1 MYLMRYSSGACA
13 EVRVT
18 AAFLAWMERLRDARA
33 RASIVT
39 RIDRLSDGNPGDCR
53 SVGDGV
59 FEMRVHVGA
68 GYRVYFCWGGAR
80 IAVLL
85 VGGDKQSQPE
95 DIIRAKALAR
105 SSARDLQE

>member
-1 MYLMRYSSGACA
+1 
-13 EVRVT
+13 
-18 AAFLAWMERLRDARA
+18 MERLRDARA
-33 RASIVT
+33 RASIVA
-39 RIDRLSDGNPGDCR
+39 RIDRRSDGNPGDCR

-68 GYRVYFCWGGAR
+68 GYRVYFSWVGAR

-85 VGGDKQSQPE
+85 VGGDTQSQPE

-105 SSARDLQE
+105 SSAVDRQE